1 MTTAYAYD
9 GANRLKTVATGGT
22 LAATYTYDG
31 DGYRTK
37 KLVGTAT
44 STYARDRLGAGG
56 LGTVVGDGQAEYGFG
71 PAGLQQRTVGAASQY
86 AQGDGLGSAWI
97 NGVAKGVAVIHRH
110 APFICLYLERYA
122 QFSACRSNSPS
133 MSVRRTL
140 GEGLLVRVATA
151 ADLVLRRFR
160 LLRHPLAKV
169 AAFLG
174 VELAQDTDIG
184 VEVEILDAQGGVI
197 VGLGSAADLRA
208 RANTRC

>member
-1 MTTAYAYD
+1 VVGATT
-9 GANRLKTVATGGT
+9 N
-22 LAATYTYDG
+22 
-31 DGYRTK
+31 
-37 KLVGTAT
+37 
-44 STYARDRLGAGG
+44 TYAWDRLGAGG
-56 LGTVVGDGQAEYGFG
+56 LGTVVSDGQAEYVFG

-110 APFICLYLERYA
+110 APFICLCLERYA

-133 MSVRRTL
+133 MNVRRTL

-174 VELAQDTDIG
+174 VELAQDADIG
-184 VEVEILDAQGGVI
+184 VEVEIFDAEGGVV
-197 VGLGSAADLRA
+197 VGLGGAADLRA
-208 RANTRC
+208 GADTGR